1 MSSIGSNSHLNLT
14 GLGGL
19 GNQVALD
26 DLQARQQPAGL
37 ERVEAP
43 REQGP
48 AQGDVDAGE
57 LVLQASAWEGADG
70 ERMLPGDGAFEAALG
85 HADLSAAADQG
96 VDAIFAALGAA

>member
-1 MSSIGSNSHLNLT
+1 MSSIGSNPHLNLT

-26 DLQARQQPAGL
+26 DLHARQQAGL

-43 REQGP
+43 RDPGT
-48 AQGDVDAGE
+48 AQSDVDAGE
-57 LVLQASAWEGADG
+57 LVLQAAAWEGEG
-70 ERMLPGDGAFEAALG
+70 EDSRMLPGDGAFEAALG